1 MYGKHLYAITPYIWN
16 ITRDNTMETLVEP
29 SSTGSSQNFMWIL
42 FGGRLPG
49 LVNVYKKL
57 KHMV

>member
-1 MYGKHLYAITPYIWN
+1 
-16 ITRDNTMETLVEP
+16 METPVEQKWSQLAAADRP
-29 SSTGSSQNFMWIL
+29 GLPRSASSTGSSQNFMWIL